1 VQTAP
6 LYFPSIFS
14 TQKWRKE
21 PTSYPL
27 FVAHSTWHCFG
38 NKGAEMRSIII
49 HSENS
54 NLRTLLCSLLASDEV
69 EVVEARS
76 RQELTARCRRHRFDK
91 VVTDDVRMFMNG
103 SEILR
108 EIRHNNKNTRIFVLS
123 HDASEHSVLSLLE
136 AGVTEFLSL
145 PITIER
151 LQKKL
156 KK

>member
-1 VQTAP
+1 
-6 LYFPSIFS
+6 
-14 TQKWRKE
+14 
-21 PTSYPL
+21 
-27 FVAHSTWHCFG
+27 
-38 NKGAEMRSIII
+38 MRSIII

-76 RQELTARCRRHRFDK
+76 RQELTARCRHHRFDK

-123 HDASEHSVLSLLE
+123 HDASEHAVLSLLE
-136 AGVTEFLSL
+136 AGITEFLSL

>member
-1 VQTAP
+1 
-6 LYFPSIFS
+6 
-14 TQKWRKE
+14 
-21 PTSYPL
+21 
-27 FVAHSTWHCFG
+27 
-38 NKGAEMRSIII
+38 MRSIII

-76 RQELTARCRRHRFDK
+76 RQELTARCRRRRFDK